1 MIVDTVQNLRSVEQR
16 NSHSIL
22 ILEKRDSPTDVDLD
36 TLKLQNSFSNR
47 HVNNAKNTFKLIS
60 ADQIHFLGKV

>member
-47 HVNNAKNTFKLIS
+47 HVNNAINTFKLIS